1 MVSEL
6 IFRSLVVCLAT
17 TVLAA
22 NASADTLANVLSR
35 MDASA
40 ASFQSMTANLNQV
53 THTAVIDQDDRQ
65 SGTVRLKRTPNG
77 VLGMVEFT
85 TPQPLIVAFR
95 NRKVEKYYPNTK
107 VVEEYDVDKF
117 GEQLDQF
124 ILLGFGSTGAD
135 LQKNYHLRLV
145 GSEPVAGKPATR
157 IELTPKSK
165 QALEYLKRAELW
177 IPDDAAYPLQEKL
190 WKNTDDYVLVNYSDV
205 KLNPPLSA
213 KDFELRLPSG
223 VKRITP
229 GK

>member
-1 MVSEL
+1 MVSKL
-6 IFRSLVVCLAT
+6 ILRPLVVCLAT
-17 TVLAA
+17 LAVA
-22 NASADTLANVLSR
+22 AKAPADTLANVLSR
-35 MDASA
+35 MDAA
-40 ASFQSMTANLNQV
+40 ATSFQSMSASLNQV
-53 THTAVIDQDDRQ
+53 THTAVIDQDDRA

-85 TPQPLIVAFR
+85 TPQPLIVAFHS
-95 NRKVEKYYPNTK
+95 RKVEKYYPKTN

-124 ILLGFGSTGAD
+124 VLLGFGTSGSD
-135 LQKNYHLRLV
+135 LQKNYQVRMV

-157 IELTPKSK
+157 IALTPKSK
-165 QALEYLKRAELW
+165 QALEYLKKAELW
-177 IPDDAAYPLQEKL
+177 IPDDAAHPLQEKL
-190 WKNTDDYVLVNYSDV
+190 WKNADDYVLVTYSDV
-205 KLNPPLSA
+205 KLNPSLSA